1 MPVRAALLPPDA
13 VQPKD
18 RAAWRAWLT
27 THHASATGVWAVTFK
42 KSAGKH
48 IVTYDDLVE
57 EALCVGWVDSRPRAL
72 DAERT
77 MLWFAPRKAG
87 SGWSRP
93 NKERIARL
101 TAASLML
108 PAGQAKVD
116 AALADGSW
124 EKLDA
129 VEALEL
135 PADLLAA
142 FRKHAGSKAK
152 FDAFPRSVK
161 RGILEW
167 IAQARKPETR
177 TKRVA
182 ETAALAAQ
190 NIRANQWSP
199 K

>member
-101 TAASLML
+101 TAAGLML

-116 AALADGSW
+116 AAQADGSW

-177 TKRVA
+177 AKRVA